1 MRGCQCV
8 ARRPFAP
15 GARSPGGC
23 LDNVLCAAMLGV
35 DQAHAHAVFGRP
47 SSGSVVLS
55 QAVRSLPGLAVALW
69 LGGMACFAFLVAPAA
84 FAALDRE
91 AAGRL
96 VTVMFPRYY
105 LAGVVL
111 GAIALAGCVGRAS
124 LTGWRGAAWLPLGL
138 VVVMLALT
146 LYAWAV
152 VLPAAHA
159 AREALRAPGGSAP
172 AEALRFARLHRLS
185 GMLNVSVMAVGIVF
199 LIVEATRRS

>member
-1 MRGCQCV
+1 
-8 ARRPFAP
+8 
-15 GARSPGGC
+15 
-23 LDNVLCAAMLGV
+23 
-35 DQAHAHAVFGRP
+35 VFG
-47 SSGSVVLS
+47 
-55 QAVRSLPGLAVALW
+55 QAVRSLPGVAVSLW

-84 FAALDRE
+84 FATLERE

-105 LAGVVL
+105 LAGAVL
-111 GAIALAGCVGRAS
+111 GAIALVGCVVRAG
-124 LTGWRGAAWLPLGL
+124 LRGWRGADWLPLGL

-159 AREALRAPGGSAP
+159 AREALRAAGGSAP
-172 AEALRFARLHRLS
+172 TEAFRFARLHRLS
-185 GMLNVSVMAVGIVF
+185 GVLNVSVMAMGIVF